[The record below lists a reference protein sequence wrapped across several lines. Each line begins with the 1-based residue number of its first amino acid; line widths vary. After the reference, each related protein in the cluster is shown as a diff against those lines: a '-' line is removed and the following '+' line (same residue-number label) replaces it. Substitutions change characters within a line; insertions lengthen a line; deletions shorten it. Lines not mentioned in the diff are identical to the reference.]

1 MLEIY
6 LYCIVKRQRQNTLLY
21 NQLPGLRGEGDGH
34 AAQLSLQDA
43 SIISLHSET
52 EPVRIALAAAFLS
65 NVMHQKKCIVEILR
79 ALCAFVCVTNNAK
92 NGKTYSCACQVY

>member
-34 AAQLSLQDA
+34 AAQLSLQAA
-43 SIISLHSET
+43 SVISLHSV
-52 EPVRIALAAAFLS
+52 PVRIALAAAFLS
-65 NVMHQKKCIVEILR
+65 NVMHQKKMHR
-79 ALCAFVCVTNNAK
+79 
-92 NGKTYSCACQVY
+92 